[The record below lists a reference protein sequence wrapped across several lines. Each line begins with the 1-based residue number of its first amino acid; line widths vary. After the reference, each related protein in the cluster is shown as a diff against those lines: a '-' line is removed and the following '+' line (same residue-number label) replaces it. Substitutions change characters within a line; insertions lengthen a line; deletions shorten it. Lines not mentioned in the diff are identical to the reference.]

1 MFSDTEFGFWWYCV
15 ELGVGQIR
23 VSLHF
28 LANKHF
34 REKKMKINVSFL
46 LKKEEFGKWKNKIRI
61 KLLTS
66 ILKIYLMILL
76 FFSVQNSILSHN
88 KVNSTLISQRRVYTN
103 GIHSK

>member
-1 MFSDTEFGFWWYCV
+1 
-15 ELGVGQIR
+15 
-23 VSLHF
+23 
-28 LANKHF
+28 
-34 REKKMKINVSFL
+34 MKINVSFL